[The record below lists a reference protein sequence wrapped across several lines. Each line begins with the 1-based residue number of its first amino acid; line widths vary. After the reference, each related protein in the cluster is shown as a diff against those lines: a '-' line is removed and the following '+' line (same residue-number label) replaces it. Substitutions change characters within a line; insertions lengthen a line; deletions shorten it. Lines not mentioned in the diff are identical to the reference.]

1 MHLMRARTTV
11 VLGAVLLA
19 AGVLTAC
26 APRPQPGSLPAT
38 LTLEEVRG
46 GRVAFQNGIAVPTF
60 DWQPREQIDL
70 SGEWRV
76 ELHTFDAGV
85 SLTDR
90 EEVLPAI
97 LEEAAGREQPGY
109 PDGDWERIEVPGTLN
124 PPPDK
129 IEIGA
134 WYRLGFNV
142 PGEWAGSAVTL
153 KFAAVNY
160 LADVWLNGEYLG
172 HHEGGYTPFA
182 FDVSGA
188 VRPDQENVLAVR
200 VDNPVWG
207 TRNDIVPWGLA
218 DWWNYG
224 GITQSVWLEA
234 TPALHVVRADVF
246 PHLDAA
252 DIEIVLRHAAGEDGP
267 ERSPET
273 AEEGQADEA
282 SPLEASVRVE
292 VLPARVTPQNFGER
306 DVRALVPAGA
316 EPLAEAEL
324 EEVSMAP
331 GETVLRGTS
340 FLFGQA
346 DRWSPGFPALY
357 VLRVSVEADGTV
369 DELWTSFGLRHVSV
383 DPEAP
388 RVLLNGG
395 PVMFFGVALHDEMI
409 DPDSTPD
416 TIRAS
421 RLHDV
426 RTLMR
431 QLNHARQMGVRLI
444 RAGHMPANPLLLM
457 LADRLGFAIWSE
469 IPLYHY
475 TPLTYQISMERGIA
489 QQMLRE
495 MALRDMNRP
504 SVLFHGLTNES
515 TGEEPRAEALA
526 ELHRISYEIDGT
538 RLTGQAAYG
547 SIPDDPTHHA
557 LDVVGFTFYY
567 GVFYGTDAAADTARA
582 LEVAHDTYPD
592 KPILILEFGRWA
604 DDRDGPERQQRVFD
618 ETYPELAARSALR
631 PDGYVSAAVWW
642 TLEDYTTM
650 LPGILVEHFGLFAY
664 DGSRRPVA
672 ESVSQRFARAPVAG
686 AGVEQRITSEA
697 RVATVTERG
706 LDDWRL
712 IAYLGY
718 GLLVSVGLLSVLL
731 LALVRLGGR
740 AAAPPRRRRRPA

>member
-1 MHLMRARTTV
+1 MRARTLL
-11 VLGAVLLA
+11 VLAAAILA
-19 AGVLTAC
+19 AGALTAC

-38 LTLEEVRG
+38 LALEDVRG

-60 DWQPREQIDL
+60 DWQPRERIDL
-70 SGEWRV
+70 GGVWRV
-76 ELHTFDAGV
+76 QLQDFDAGV

-90 EEVLPAI
+90 EEALPHIVEDAD
-97 LEEAAGREQPGY
+97 GREQPGY
-109 PDGDWERIEVPGTLN
+109 VDGAWSRLVVPGTIN

-129 IEIGA
+129 VEVGA
-134 WYRLGFNV
+134 WYRRSFDV
-142 PGEWAGSAVTL
+142 PEAWTGSVVTL
-153 KFAAVNY
+153 KFGAVNY
-160 LADVWLNGEYLG
+160 LADVWLNGDYLG
-172 HHEGGYTPFA
+172 YHEGGYTPFA
-182 FDVSGA
+182 FDVSPS
-188 VRPDQENVLAVR
+188 VRPGESNLLAVR
-200 VDNPVWG
+200 VDNPAWG

-224 GITQSVWLEA
+224 GITQPVWLEA
-234 TPALHVVRADVF
+234 SAPLHAVRADVV
-246 PHLDAA
+246 PHLDGM
-252 DIEIVLRHAAGEDGP
+252 DLSVVLRLGETAAG
-267 ERSPET
+267 
-273 AEEGQADEA
+273 ADEPDPTDDEA
-282 SPLEASVRVE
+282 AGDEPTRVGASVSVE
-292 VLPARVTPQNFGER
+292 VLPARVDHRNFADP

-316 EPLAEAEL
+316 EPLATAEL
-324 EEVSMAP
+324 DAVALDP
-331 GETVLRGTS
+331 GETVVRDLS
-340 FLFGQA
+340 FLFGGPN
-346 DRWSPGFPALY
+346 RWSPGSPALY
-357 VLRVSVEADGTV
+357 VLRVTVEADGAL
-369 DELWTSFGLRHVSV
+369 DELWTSFGLRRVSV

-409 DPDSTPD
+409 DPESTPA

-426 RTLMR
+426 PTLMQQVDR
-431 QLNHARQMGVRLI
+431 ARQVGVRLI
-444 RAGHMPANPLLLM
+444 RAGHTPPNPLLLM
-457 LADRLGFAIWSE
+457 LADRLGFAVWEE

-475 TPLTYQISMERGIA
+475 TPLTYRLSMERGIP

-515 TGEEPRAEALA
+515 TGEEPRAEAMA
-526 ELHRISYEIDGT
+526 ELHRISREIDGT

-582 LEVAHDTYPD
+582 LEIAHDTYPE
-592 KPILILEFGRWA
+592 KPILILEFGRWS
-604 DDRDGPERQQRVFD
+604 DDRQGEELQRAVFD

-631 PDGYVSAAVWW
+631 PGGYVSAAVWW

-664 DGSRRPVA
+664 DGTIRPVG
-672 ESVSQRFARAPVAG
+672 ESVGDRFARTPVAG
-686 AGVEQRITSEA
+686 EGVQQRITSDV
-697 RVATVTERG
+697 RVAAVAERG

-712 IAYLGY
+712 VAYLGY
-718 GLLVSVGLLSVLL
+718 ALLVSFGVLAALL

-740 AAAPPRRRRRPA
+740 AAAPPRSRRRET